1 MRLVSAAEEVSH
13 PSAILLPNGSKARYG
28 VSYVRNICA
37 QAGVGLNETA
47 PDEDVL
53 AVDCDVKF
61 AEADV
66 RVQVKCTGQF
76 TLAGKQASWKVE
88 QSWVDTWA
96 MAKVPVYFVLVI
108 VKGQS
113 HEWLHHR
120 PTGTMHN
127 AAAFWRRV
135 DGLPSETTSLT
146 IAKKQRLTAATVE
159 QWHGD
164 LLACFAPVAS

>member
-1 MRLVSAAEEVSH
+1 MSAVAELSD
-13 PSAILLPNGSKARYG
+13 PGAILLPNGSKARYG

-47 PDEDVL
+47 ADEDVL

-61 AEADV
+61 LEADV

-76 TLAGKQASWKVE
+76 TLAAKQASWKVE
-88 QSWVDTWA
+88 QSWVDVWGK
-96 MAKVPVYFVLVI
+96 AKVPVYFVLVI
-108 VKGQS
+108 VKGDA

-120 PTGTMHN
+120 PTGTIHN

-135 DGLPSETTSLT
+135 DGLPPETTSLT
-146 IAKKQRLTAATVE
+146 IAKKQRLTAATVQ
-159 QWHGD
+159 QWHND
-164 LLACFAPVAS
+164 LLACFAPAAS